1 MVTTLSRARESK
13 EWIMQLGKGPER
25 AKAGIVVGRNIF
37 LSTWKEVKMRAM
49 RADEMLMTNG
59 VKNGTDT

>member
-1 MVTTLSRARESK
+1 
-13 EWIMQLGKGPER
+13 MQLGKGPER
-25 AKAGIVVGRNIF
+25 AKARIVVGKNTS

-59 VKNGTDT
+59 VKNGIDTS

>member
-1 MVTTLSRARESK
+1 
-13 EWIMQLGKGPER
+13 MQLGKGPER
-25 AKAGIVVGRNIF
+25 AKAGIVVGKNTS

-59 VKNGTDT
+59 VKNGIDTS